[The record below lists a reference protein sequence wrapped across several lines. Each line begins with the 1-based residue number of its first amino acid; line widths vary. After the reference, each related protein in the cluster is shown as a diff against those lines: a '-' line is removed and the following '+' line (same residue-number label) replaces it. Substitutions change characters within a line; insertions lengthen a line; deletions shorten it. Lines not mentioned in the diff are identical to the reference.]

1 MVLAHVAFTGA
12 RVALA
17 LFGISLGGS
26 TFTVGLLMSL
36 LTVLP
41 MFLSVV
47 AGRWT
52 DRAGAF
58 KPILI
63 AQGLVTAG
71 ALLPGLR
78 PQLSSLYLASVLL
91 GSGFM
96 LAHIAVNNAVG
107 HASTPETRKRAFTAL
122 ALGFSTS
129 TVSGPLIAGFS
140 IDLMGH
146 ANTFLLM
153 AAFPAI
159 GLVLM
164 GLLRRQAHAPV
175 HAAAPPVDVHVMEL
189 LRDAPLRAVFIV
201 SGLLSM
207 AWDMFTFM
215 VPVQGARIGL
225 SASTIGIIMGCFGVA
240 TFVVRLALPWI
251 SRNLSEWQTLCSALV
266 LTAFVYFLFP
276 LFTAAPVLMGL
287 AFLLGL
293 GLGSTQP
300 MVMSLIHIA
309 APAGR
314 TGEAV
319 GVRTTLMNA
328 SHTVLPLAFGV
339 LGTALGMVP
348 AFWTLAVAMS
358 AGSIFAGKRTGSASG
373 QN

>member
-1 MVLAHVAFTGA
+1 
-12 RVALA
+12 
-17 LFGISLGGS
+17 
-26 TFTVGLLMSL
+26 
-36 LTVLP
+36 
-41 MFLSVV
+41 
-47 AGRWT
+47 
-52 DRAGAF
+52 
-58 KPILI
+58 
-63 AQGLVTAG
+63 
-71 ALLPGLR
+71 
-78 PQLSSLYLASVLL
+78 
-91 GSGFM
+91 
-96 LAHIAVNNAVG
+96 
-107 HASTPETRKRAFTAL
+107 
-122 ALGFSTS
+122 
-129 TVSGPLIAGFS
+129 
-140 IDLMGH
+140 
-146 ANTFLLM
+146 
-153 AAFPAI
+153 
-159 GLVLM
+159 
-164 GLLRRQAHAPV
+164 
-175 HAAAPPVDVHVMEL
+175 MEL